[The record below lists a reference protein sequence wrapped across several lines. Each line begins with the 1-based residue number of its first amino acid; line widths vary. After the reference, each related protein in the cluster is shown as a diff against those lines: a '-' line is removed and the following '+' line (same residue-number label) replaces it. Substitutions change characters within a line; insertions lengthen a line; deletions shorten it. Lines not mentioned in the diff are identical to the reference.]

1 MITDLLQSVRRNGL
15 GLVAFTLAYVA
26 IAMNLGPAFVIA
38 GWFFNG
44 CAYIIYVALKD

>member
-1 MITDLLQSVRRNGL
+1 MMTDLLRSLRRNGVAL
-15 GLVAFTLAYVA
+15 LAFTLAYVA
-26 IAMNLGPAFVIA
+26 IALNLGPAFVIA